1 LYIATEI
8 SNFHK
13 KSKMRIIVISI
24 GIFLGS
30 LLFFSC
36 SATKGMRVQVLRPA
50 TISVPQ
56 EIQKLGILNRAVPS
70 SKTNAEAIVSGETPL
85 RDKELSQE
93 CLRGLT
99 ETLNTSQRFKIAICD
114 SAYLCP
120 DAKSLNF
127 GPALTWQF
135 VDSLCSKYEVDGLL
149 VLEFFDTD
157 FQVVKPVSTATQAIG
172 SLINDRNNTNA
183 NSGIRVTGSAA
194 ATAGFRVYYG
204 KSHKIAYED
213 RFAHKKNWS
222 QTAYTVQDA
231 MSKLI
236 KRNNALLEVSNETG
250 YEFAMS
256 IVPLYYWED
265 RVMFKGKKGMME
277 RAQRQALTKDW
288 DAALQSWSE
297 IYDGSE
303 KTKIR
308 AKAAHNAGLACEVL
322 GKLEDAQK
330 WLSKSYIEKGYSET
344 LRYSEIIDSRI
355 REQEKL
361 KKQLESFE

>member
-1 LYIATEI
+1 MYIATEI

-120 DAKSLNF
+120 DAKSLTF

-135 VDSLCSKYEVDGLL
+135 VASLCSKYEVDGLV
-149 VLEFFDTD
+149 VLAFFDTD
-157 FQVVKPVSTATQAIG
+157 FQVVKPVLTATQAIG
-172 SLINDRNNTNA
+172 SHINYKNNT
-183 NSGIRVTGSAA
+183 
-194 ATAGFRVYYG
+194 
-204 KSHKIAYED
+204 HK
-213 RFAHKKNWS
+213 N
-222 QTAYTVQDA
+222 
-231 MSKLI
+231 
-236 KRNNALLEVSNETG
+236 
-250 YEFAMS
+250 
-256 IVPLYYWED
+256 
-265 RVMFKGKKGMME
+265 
-277 RAQRQALTKDW
+277 
-288 DAALQSWSE
+288 
-297 IYDGSE
+297 
-303 KTKIR
+303 
-308 AKAAHNAGLACEVL
+308 
-322 GKLEDAQK
+322 
-330 WLSKSYIEKGYSET
+330 
-344 LRYSEIIDSRI
+344 
-355 REQEKL
+355 
-361 KKQLESFE
+361 

>member
-1 LYIATEI
+1 MRLVLI
-8 SNFHK
+8 STA
-13 KSKMRIIVISI
+13 
-24 GIFLGS
+24 IFVGNILI
-30 LLFFSC
+30 FSC
-36 SATKGMRVQVLRPA
+36 SSTKGMRVQVLRPA

-70 SKTNAEAIVSGETPL
+70 GKANAESIVSGETPL

-99 ETLNTSQRFKIAICD
+99 ETLNTSQRFKITICD

-120 DAKSLNF
+120 DEKSLNF
-127 GPALTWQF
+127 GPVLTWEF
-135 VDSLCSKYEVDGLL
+135 VDSMCSKYQVDGLL

-157 FQVVKPVSTATQAIG
+157 FQVVKPIATATQAIG
-172 SLINDRNNTNA
+172 SLINDRNNPNA
-183 NSGIRVTGSAA
+183 GIRVTGSAA

-213 RFAHKKNWS
+213 RFRHKKNWT
-222 QTAYTVQDA
+222 QTAYTIQDA

-236 KRNNALLEVSNETG
+236 KRNSALLEVSNETG

-265 RVMFKGKKGMME
+265 RVLFKGKKGMME
-277 RAQRQALTKDW
+277 RVQRQALTKDW

-303 KTKIR
+303 KTKIS

-330 WLSKSYIEKGYSET
+330 WLSKSYIEKGYSENNLNHSNNKDVLVFNET
-344 LRYSEIIDSRI
+344 MNRI
-355 REQEKL
+355 AVLLVK
-361 KKQLESFE
+361 SNCVSPC